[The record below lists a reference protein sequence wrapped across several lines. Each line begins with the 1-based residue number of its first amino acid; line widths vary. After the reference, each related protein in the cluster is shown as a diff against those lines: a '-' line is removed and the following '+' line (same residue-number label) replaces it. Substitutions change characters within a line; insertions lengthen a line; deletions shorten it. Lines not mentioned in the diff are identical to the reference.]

1 MAVTIAVL
9 NPLMNLVAIPLFREE
24 GAAFTTSLTEFI
36 VLLWLV
42 RLMPRDLLRLAS
54 LRVGAKAA
62 AAAVVTAIVLAPLG
76 DQPLVLMA
84 PVAIVLYAAA
94 ALATGVVT
102 RRELSAIAAAV
113 VPLPRATREEG
124 VR

>member
-9 NPLMNLVAIPLFREE
+9 NPLMNLAAIPLFREE

-42 RLMPRDLLRLAS
+42 RMMPRDLLRLAS

-62 AAAVVTAIVLAPLG
+62 TAAVLTAIVLAPLR
-76 DQPLVLMA
+76 DQPLVLTA

-94 ALATGVVT
+94 ALATRVVT
-102 RRELSAIAAAV
+102 TRELAALATAV
-113 VPLPRATREEG
+113 APLRRTSEEG
-124 VR
+124 IR